1 MAKVSAI
8 GPGTEVG
15 KLILQDFLNWKTKGF
30 KPFGRGIGG
39 TNHWKSCTKYMTV
52 SHSAFRKQAQEIAK
66 IAREQLPADEVI
78 SDSEEEKVET
88 TYHKDSEKRNPW
100 VRSKHLL
107 GAQETD
113 ESELDKNKNA
123 PKMDP
128 MTHPNAKDDESY
140 ETIEDETGSAD
151 GLEGFEEVELGELQ
165 NSRAPFF
172 SQYPTGDKLLAIFP
186 LDGNVLDPDANQFE
200 FIQENN
206 TIHRWGK
213 VPKERENCVALIGLG
228 SEKASMVGF
237 SDVDLMVVDAEI
249 QKRLKDN
256 TYKRD
261 KNGDIWEIRATLQLP
276 FKCQTEF
283 YSRDGTVL
291 KTFRVRSNG
300 KGFSWG
306 YFWLLAW
313 NPPKPKPAKRIG
325 GSLVKVMSKEEA
337 SVYSEKTYESKR
349 TKK

>member
-1 MAKVSAI
+1 MPKVSAI

-15 KLILQDFLNWKTKGF
+15 KLILQDYLNWKTKGF
-30 KPFGRGIGG
+30 KPFGKGIGG
-39 TNHWKSCTKYMTV
+39 ANHWKSCSKYMKV

-100 VRSKHLL
+100 VRSNELL
-107 GAQETD
+107 GPQEPD
-113 ESELDKNKNA
+113 DSKLDKKNET
-123 PKMDP
+123 PNP
-128 MTHPNAKDDESY
+128 MDDESY
-140 ETIEDETGSAD
+140 KTNEDETGSAD

-172 SQYPTGDKLLAIFP
+172 LQYPTGDKLLAIFP

-206 TIHRWGK
+206 TIHRWAK

-237 SDVDLMVVDAEI
+237 TDVDLMVVDAEI

-256 TYKRD
+256 KYKRD

-313 NPPKPKPAKRIG
+313 KPPQPKPAKRIG
-325 GSLVKVMSKEEA
+325 GSLVKTMSKEEA
-337 SVYSEKTYESKR
+337 SVYTEKTYESKK